1 MSRKGTPDTEFFWDL
16 VEPLLGEPG
25 IDEGTLMG
33 FPCLRVNGDFFGTCD
48 HRSGHLIVKVDRDRV
63 VELIDSGLGQP
74 FAPAGR
80 VFKEWVLIER
90 RDEDTWLALLAEARA
105 FVGGP

>member
-1 MSRKGTPDTEFFWDL
+1 MSRKGSPDTEFFWDL
-16 VEPLLGEPG
+16 VEPMLGEPG

-33 FPCLRVNGDFFGTCD
+33 FPCLRINGDFFGTCD

-63 VELIDSGLGQP
+63 AELIEEGVGQP

-80 VFKEWVLIER
+80 VFKEWVLVEER
-90 RDEDTWLALLAEARA
+90 NEERWLALLGEART
-105 FVGGP
+105 FVGGS

>member
-1 MSRKGTPDTEFFWDL
+1 MSRKGTTETDYFWDL
-16 VEPLLGEPG
+16 VEPLLREDE

-48 HRSGHLIVKVDRDRV
+48 HRTGHLIVKVDRARV
-63 VELIDSGLGQP
+63 AQLIEAGVGQP

-80 VFKEWVLIER
+80 VFKEWVLVEER
-90 RDEDTWLALLAEARA
+90 NEQRWLALLDEART

>member
-1 MSRKGTPDTEFFWDL
+1 MSRKGSPDTEFFWDL
-16 VEPLLGEPG
+16 VEPMLGEPG

-33 FPCLRVNGDFFGTCD
+33 FPCLRINGDFFGTCD

-63 VELIDSGLGQP
+63 AELIEEGVGQP

-80 VFKEWVLIER
+80 VFKEWVLVEE
-90 RDEDTWLALLAEARA
+90 RDEKRWLDLLGEARA
-105 FVGGP
+105 FVGGS

>member
-1 MSRKGTPDTEFFWDL
+1 MSRKGTPDTEFFWEL
-16 VEPLLGEPG
+16 VEPMLGEPG

-33 FPCLRVNGDFFGTCD
+33 FPCLRVNGDFFATCD
-48 HRSGHLIVKVDRDRV
+48 HRSGDLIVKIHRDRV
-63 VELIDSGLGQP
+63 GELIDDGVGQS

-80 VFKEWVLIER
+80 VFKEWVLIEE
-90 RDEDTWLALLAEARA
+90 RDEETWLRLLDEART

>member
-1 MSRKGTPDTEFFWDL
+1 MSRKGTADTEFFWDL

-33 FPCLRVNGDFFGTCD
+33 FPCLRVNGDFFATCD
-48 HRSGHLIVKVDRDRV
+48 HRSGHLIVKVHRDRV
-63 VELIDSGLGQP
+63 AELIDEGVGQP

-80 VFKEWVLIER
+80 VFKEWVLVEER
-90 RDEDTWLALLAEARA
+90 NEARWLELLGEA
-105 FVGGP
+105 RMFVGGS